1 MHIRPFLLYLP
12 FVWVTCLSWA
22 EGVRSA
28 DAIYLGCI
36 RSSSDNAQPQDMAVR
51 AECNGQENGNLAQ
64 ACLAMHSNS
73 DPNAL
78 KSKCENYVGGI
89 CATDNYKMSGCE
101 KYASGAPVV
110 PEIGSKSARPRPDGG
125 PAKSTNP
132 RATTP
137 ARNTTNTRD
146 NPSAPA
152 NVQEPNQAQYTAQND
167 LSSCQG
173 EQQNAQTCCTRPD
186 SCVGG
191 TAGSM
196 TAGGLQAYCQ
206 QMAAAGNTGAT
217 ASNNA
222 AANCHNRHTSC
233 QNTCEQ
239 MITKYQSLVSSCGSC
254 SSLSIYTQTLNQL
267 NQAKNTCAGYA
278 SLVRTLGTQAV
289 NSANGQGSGNICQQ
303 MSQAS
308 PQSTPGSSGGQDPTS
323 QSTNSND
330 PYGCQQNP
338 NSAGCQQCAT
348 NPNSPACRALAY
360 EKEVKGEASF
370 SADTKEPT
378 SKGNDFNV
386 SDPSGST
393 NYAGNA
399 EDFKPASV
407 KNGTIANN
415 AGGGIP
421 GGGGGA
427 PAQLGGARGGGSP
440 GSPGYTTDVLQG
452 FNGAGGYSAAA
463 GQDAGTNGDGAGY
476 GQGGGRIPATDQNG
490 VDLRRFLPGGDKD
503 PLRRKVGGVDLYA
516 GQING
521 KFVNIWNRISD
532 RMQEKCRLGELIGC
546 Q

>member
-1 MHIRPFLLYLP
+1 MYLRPMPFLLSLL
-12 FVWVTCLSWA
+12 FWVVQSSWA
-22 EGVRSA
+22 EPQDAA
-28 DAIYLGCI
+28 DRFFLDCI
-36 RSSSDNAQPQDMAVR
+36 ASTSSDQFLGQDMAVR
-51 AECNGQENGNLAQ
+51 AECNQQTAGGDSTED
-64 ACLAMHSNS
+64 CLRRASRNSRRAAMSE
-73 DPNAL
+73 
-78 KSKCENYVGGI
+78 CENKVRGM
-89 CATDNYKMSGCE
+89 CAQKNFDDSQMKGCAKYGSGDLPG
-101 KYASGAPVV
+101 GAPV
-110 PEIGSKSARPRPDGG
+110 ALRPKVS
-125 PAKSTNP
+125 PAKPSNPAARTATNP
-132 RATTP
+132 RA
-137 ARNTTNTRD
+137 
-146 NPSAPA
+146 NPSAAPVS
-152 NVQEPNQAQYTAQND
+152 VQEPNQAQYTAQND